1 MHFFGHRG
9 NRYRRIV
16 RQARHLQCA
25 SRLFGQSRL
34 WRSGR
39 RSGSTQIHL
48 LCGQRRRLHTC
59 RHHRSDIRD
68 ASGMAYRRKRAL
80 FAMPCGCDRRL
91 QSATRRDLV
100 IEACVRIISSCGD
113 QSLGETPGP
122 IPNPEV
128 KPAIAESTAASGCGR
143 IGRRARG
150 GRFGMRRPRPPREA
164 GPLRVP
170 GAFRC

>member
-122 IPNPEV
+122 IPNPEAKAWHGDGTAPDRV
-128 KPAIAESTAASGCGR
+128 WESSTPPHPTYEC
-143 IGRRARG
+143 
-150 GRFGMRRPRPPREA
+150 PRPHGR
-164 GPLRVP
+164 GHFFILQLY
-170 GAFRC
+170 